1 MPGSDCSDFFT
12 DEQGY
17 KCFACICLYISKDW
31 AFRLLTRPDCSRSQ
45 AWLEVNF
52 DAQEHY
58 LEDWLCHL
66 KELTE
71 ANFGTLARSVISN
84 RKSFEASKAS
94 LSTFLQLERRIRER
108 GHRRMEKRRK
118 RDIQRLD
125 ISLKAQ
131 LRRERATRRD
141 KIRKLKDKYRQG
153 LRRLKRSHALR

>member
-52 DAQEHY
+52 DAQEHD

-66 KELTE
+66 KDPQRVVLRPCAEQATAPVVQFGFAHNE
-71 ANFGTLARSVISN
+71 AGV
-84 RKSFEASKAS
+84 
-94 LSTFLQLERRIRER
+94 
-108 GHRRMEKRRK
+108 
-118 RDIQRLD
+118 
-125 ISLKAQ
+125 
-131 LRRERATRRD
+131 
-141 KIRKLKDKYRQG
+141 
-153 LRRLKRSHALR
+153 